1 MKGIY
6 FIIGSNLGDRLYFIG
21 KAKQWIE
28 QLIGPIVNKSA
39 FYETEPWGFTTENLF
54 LNQVV
59 EVNTFIPP
67 AEILESIKTIEKG
80 LGRIKG
86 NERYVSRNI
95 DIDILFYGEKIIQ
108 ELYLQIPHPEIQN
121 RKFVL
126 IPLAELAGE
135 FEHPVLHLT
144 INELLQNC
152 KDTCSVK
159 KLGVWELYNICSFLF
174 RKIFVTWFLIFIG
187 NFFIN
192 PKF

>member
-6 FIIGSNLGDRLYFIG
+6 FILGSNLGDRLYFIG

-39 FYETEPWGFTTENLF
+39 FYETEPWGFATENLF
-54 LNQVV
+54 LNQVI
-59 EVNTFIPP
+59 EVNTFMLP

-80 LGRIKG
+80 LGRVKG

-108 ELYLQIPHPEIQN
+108 EPDLQIPHSEIQN

-135 FEHPVLHLT
+135 FEHPVLHQT
-144 INELLQNC
+144 INELLQHC

-159 KLGVWELYNICSFLF
+159 KLYV
-174 RKIFVTWFLIFIG
+174 
-187 NFFIN
+187 
-192 PKF
+192 